1 MKSEHFHNGAFI
13 LWLDMYEMGKKMDYI
28 KTKLSKIINFSQ
40 DFLHS
45 YMKEMQT
52 LSEERLF
59 QIHHV
64 EIRNPEALRKSLT
77 Q

>member
-1 MKSEHFHNGAFI
+1 
-13 LWLDMYEMGKKMDYI
+13 MDYI